1 MNTAIETLRRMV
13 PMRKSSVKLTS
24 FKNALCQVLLLL
36 FKKKK
41 KTLQFKKN
49 RREDHHFTQDRSF
62 GKASIQNIDASC
74 LPTQV

>member
-13 PMRKSSVKLTS
+13 SMRKSSVKLTS

-41 KTLQFKKN
+41 N
-49 RREDHHFTQDRSF
+49 P
-62 GKASIQNIDASC
+62 SIQKEQKGRPPFYPGQKLWKS
-74 LPTQV
+74 